1 MSLTLKVLLFQMP
14 DTRDKDAILHISTAH
29 HQTKIG
35 TNRWL
40 FNMGNN
46 TNHGKNVARLT
57 PTHALVPNVF
67 PNVKAPYN
75 TYFLQPSPPGGAV
88 TEITVPPA
96 FYSATDMVTVLN
108 AVNILNGH
116 GDIVFDYIPFTGVQN
131 VFTIENQSLNVYR
144 VGGSIERYLGTPKNA
159 TFLDDGSFTIPAG
172 NTVFL
177 GEPNLGGERIVHL
190 KSEKLGHA
198 NAMMT
203 ADATTQDVMLSVPLH
218 DTPYGG
224 VARYTGESTEA
235 SQLQASFDVQLD
247 KVDLSLWDA
256 DLNPLEL
263 PDNHHIEL
271 QFRMVH
277 GAGNV

>member
-1 MSLTLKVLLFQMP
+1 
-14 DTRDKDAILHISTAH
+14 
-29 HQTKIG
+29 
-35 TNRWL
+35 
-40 FNMGNN
+40 MGNN

-75 TYFLQPSPPGGAV
+75 TYCLSISPFV
-88 TEITVPPA
+88 IDVEVTVPPG
-96 FYSATDMVTVLN
+96 FYSATDLVTVLN
-108 AVNILNGH
+108 ALNTSSGAP
-116 GDIVFDYIPFTGVQN
+116 GLVFAYIPLTGVQN
-131 VFTIENQSLNVYR
+131 AFTLENTTGTAYR
-144 VGGSIERYLGTPKNA
+144 VGWGGLCGTFIPRYLGIPPNETILGTGVPKQVELA
-159 TFLDDGSFTIPAG
+159 AAQTITF
-172 NTVFL
+172 
-177 GEPNLGGERIVHL
+177 GEPNLGGERMVHL
-190 KSEKLGHA
+190 KSEKLGHS

-203 ADATTQDVMLSVPLH
+203 ADQTTQDVMLSVPLH

-224 VARYTGESTEA
+224 VARYTGESVEA
-235 SQLQASFDVQLD
+235 SKLEAAFDVQLD
-247 KVDLSLWDA
+247 KVDLSLWDI

>member
-1 MSLTLKVLLFQMP
+1 MP
-14 DTRDKDAILHISTAH
+14 ETRDKDAILHLSTAH

-57 PTHALVPNVF
+57 PTHALVPNIF

-75 TYFLQPSPPGGAV
+75 TFTVSGDPFAVAVTFTIPPG
-88 TEITVPPA
+88 
-96 FYSATDMVTVLN
+96 FYSATDLVTVLN
-108 AVNILNGH
+108 ALIPLAL
-116 GDIVFDYIPFTGVQN
+116 VFAYIPLTGVQN
-131 VFTIENQSLNVYR
+131 AFTLVNNEAIAYR
-144 VGGSIERYLGTPKNA
+144 VSVDGALGRYLGIPPNEPIVGVNEVELAPAQTI
-159 TFLDDGSFTIPAG
+159 TF
-172 NTVFL
+172 
-177 GEPNLGGERIVHL
+177 GEPNLGGERMVHL
-190 KSEKLGHA
+190 KSEKLGHS

-203 ADATTQDVMLSVPLH
+203 ADQTTQDVMLSVPLH

-224 VARYTGESTEA
+224 VARYTGETTEA
-235 SQLQASFDVQLD
+235 SQLQAAFDVQLD
-247 KVDLSLWDA
+247 KVDLSLWDT

-271 QFRMVH
+271 QFRMIH

>member
-1 MSLTLKVLLFQMP
+1 MSS
-14 DTRDKDAILHISTAH
+14 RDKDAILHLSTAH
-29 HQTKIG
+29 YQTKIG
-35 TNRWL
+35 TNRWV
-40 FNMGNN
+40 FNMGTN

-75 TYFLQPSPPGGAV
+75 TFSLSGDPFAIAVTVTIPPG
-88 TEITVPPA
+88 
-96 FYSATDMVTVLN
+96 FYSATDLVTVLN
-108 AVNILNGH
+108 GLMNGH
-116 GDIVFDYIPFTGVQN
+116 GVPGLVFAYIPLTSVQN
-131 VFTIENQSLNVYR
+131 AFTLVNGEAIAYR
-144 VGGSIERYLGTPKNA
+144 ISVGGTVANPTGTQAINRYLGVPPNEPIVGSNEVELAPGQTI
-159 TFLDDGSFTIPAG
+159 TF
-172 NTVFL
+172 
-177 GEPNLGGERIVHL
+177 GEPNLGGERIVHV
-190 KSEKLGHA
+190 KSEKLGHS

-203 ADATTQDVMLSVPLH
+203 ADQTTQDVMLSVPLH

-235 SQLQASFDVQLD
+235 SQLQAAFDVQLD